1 MNRSIPKTNCPHA
14 GFTLVELL
22 VVIAIIG
29 VLVGLL
35 LPAVQAAREAARR
48 MQCSNNLKQLALALH
63 NYHDTFRTFPGA
75 TVRTSGLPGE
85 GQGRHA
91 WAWGASILPFIEQAN
106 LYNRLGVSLGTLHGR
121 LLADRVNVM
130 DAMARP
136 LQSFICPSDT
146 GYQGSGQSHIDRKW
160 HTGVF
165 TSATQFWP
173 ATSSYF
179 ASQGHIQSGNSG
191 TGVLTLRQNIRI
203 GHITDG
209 TSNTFLIGERES
221 KDCTGGS
228 WVGTRLDGANSWD
241 GDQAVFGYS
250 RPQINMS
257 TRIVNYR
264 QANGCGSGFG
274 SLHTGG
280 CQFALSDGSV
290 RFVSETINH
299 FWANPSGIQTNVQPV
314 TDSQDASNGVYQ
326 RLATRNDGLVVGDF

>member
-1 MNRSIPKTNCPHA
+1 MFRMTLKTNRLQS

-29 VLVGLL
+29 ILVGLL

-48 MQCSNNLKQLALALH
+48 MQCSNNLKQLGLALH
-63 NYHDTFRTFPGA
+63 NYHDTYRVFPGA
-75 TVRTSGLPGE
+75 TVRTSGTPGQ

-91 WAWGASILPFIEQAN
+91 WAWGASILPYIEQTN
-106 LYNRLGVSLGTLHGR
+106 LYNRLGVTQGTFHDR

-130 DAMARP
+130 DAMSRP

-146 GYQGSGQSHIDRKW
+146 GYQASGQSHVDRKW

-165 TSATQFWP
+165 TAATQFWP
-173 ATSSYF
+173 ATSSYY
-179 ASQGHIQSGNSG
+179 ASSGHIQSGNNG
-191 TGVLTLRQNIRI
+191 TGVLPLKLNIRI
-203 GHITDG
+203 GGITDG

-221 KDCTGGS
+221 KYCTGGS

-241 GDQAVFGYS
+241 GDQAVYGYS

-257 TRIVNYR
+257 TKIVNYR

-280 CQFALSDGSV
+280 CQFALADGSV
-290 RFVSETINH
+290 RFVSESINH
-299 FWANPSGIQTNVQPV
+299 FWANPSGIQTNLQPAS
-314 TDSQDASNGVYQ
+314 DSQDQSNGVYQ
-326 RLATRNDGLVVGDF
+326 RLATRDDGLVIGEF